1 MKTCLSSFTAW
12 LWLFTVYGKMS
23 GIILYRIFIG
33 TAFMTKRSSKNI
45 TGRKYESKK
54 NLVEHRR
61 ELIPINNGPAYGVHM
76 TTLKN
81 SFEQLD
87 RGFDRWGR
95 LLFMTFVLWPG
106 CSNETNEIMK
116 RFRERFSYQFGKLG
130 LSTNDYGF
138 HWCRERTETKTEH
151 YHLAMWING
160 NKFNRTWTL
169 APLVRRCW
177 EEIGGR
183 VGAGKKKTKN
193 EMGNTEG
200 ADKYERWWLFVN
212 DAQTR
217 LEVFYWLSYL
227 SKSNTKG
234 LKAPQ
239 TKEHGMSRLKPLP

>member
-12 LWLFTVYGKMS
+12 LWLFTVYGKAS

-54 NLVEHRR
+54 NLVEHRG
-61 ELIPINNGPAYGVHM
+61 ELIPINNGPGYGVHM

-116 RFRERFSYQFGKLG
+116 RFRERVSYQFGKLG

-160 NKFNRTWTL
+160 NKFNRARTL
-169 APLVRRCW
+169 AAIVRRCW
-177 EEIGGR
+177 EEIGGT
-183 VGAGKKKTKN
+183 VGASPINSRDEIGDSV
-193 EMGNTEG
+193 GVSQRR
-200 ADKYERWWLFVN
+200 RWWCFVN
-212 DAQTR
+212 DAQSR
-217 LEVFYWLSYL
+217 LEVLFWLSYW
-227 SKSNTKG
+227 SKSRSKG
-234 LKAPQ
+234 LKPAQ